1 MKQSRKKSKEWD
13 NQVRTPQWQFNSVD
27 AWQQEIMD
35 LVNQIILVK
44 TNKAEAE
51 KLVQN
56 FILLCGRQVGKSE
69 VVAWAIANILMNV
82 PGLRLMIIS
91 GVERQASGLY
101 HKTLNYIDLQFND
114 MLCRGK
120 NKPLRTV
127 FKLINGSVLRTEPL
141 GLDGSGARQHTLD
154 GVIFEEMQLIP
165 EMAFAAIT
173 PMLLT
178 TGGFIWLLGTAWDT
192 EGYVYERLAD
202 PEFNIFRVNAEEVAE
217 KRPEPQRTIMLK
229 HLESERKRLTEAMYA
244 QEYLAIPSA
253 KTRQIFSDQII
264 ARTMIANRR
273 NINLNNEH
281 ILGVD
286 PAGLGEDEGSMS
298 LFEDTEYNFI
308 QCDQIMTR
316 KQHTTQ
322 TTEKIIMLDEQYG
335 FNKIY
340 LDDGGIG
347 FGVFSELLNDSRTK
361 RKVVALNNASRP
373 IDADGKKTTRILGEE
388 MIFHLLTMM
397 ERGTIQ
403 MLPDAEIRESLKSY
417 RFEYNKDTKRL
428 HISSTYNHPV
438 QSIMRAAWHKQ
449 RKSLNLRV
457 YSIKV

>member
-1 MKQSRKKSKEWD
+1 MNSLEKNYLKIPLEFAYEQMDEW
-13 NQVRTPQWQFNSVD
+13 
-27 AWQQEIMD
+27 
-35 LVNQIILVK
+35 QIKLL
-44 TNKAEAE
+44 EAIGHI
-51 KLVQN
+51 
-56 FILLCGRQVGKSE
+56 ILLCGRQVGKSE
-69 VVAWAIANILMNV
+69 IIAYIEARYLLNTPNAKLLIV
-82 PGLRLMIIS
+82 S

-101 HKTLNYIDLQFND
+101 NKILNYIEGQHPE
-114 MLCRGK
+114 MLKTGK
-120 NKPLRTV
+120 DKPLRTE
-127 FKLINGSVLRTEPL
+127 FYLTNGACCITEPL
-141 GLDGSGARQHTLD
+141 GNYGAGARQHTISRI
-154 GVIFEEMQLIP
+154 VFEEMQLIP
-165 EMAFAAIT
+165 EEAFAAIT

-178 TGGFIWLLGTAWDT
+178 TGGDIHMLGTAWDT

-202 PEFNIFRVNAEEVAE
+202 KDFTVVRVNAEEVAE
-217 KRPEPQRTIMLK
+217 KRPEPQRKIMLQF
-229 HLESERKRLTEAMYA
+229 LESERHRLSEAIYA

-253 KTRQIFSDQII
+253 KTRQIFSDQLI
-264 ARTMIANRR
+264 ARVMIANRR
-273 NINLNNEH
+273 NINLYNEH
-281 ILGVD
+281 IIGVD

-298 LFEDTEYNFI
+298 IFEDTEDNFI
-308 QCDQIMTR
+308 QCDQIITR

-340 LDDGGIG
+340 LDDGGVG
-347 FGVFSELLNDSRTK
+347 FGVFSELLHDERTK

-373 IDADGKKTTRILGEE
+373 IDADGKKTTHILGEE

-397 ERGTIQ
+397 ERGIIQ

-417 RFEYNKDTKRL
+417 RFEYDKNTHKL